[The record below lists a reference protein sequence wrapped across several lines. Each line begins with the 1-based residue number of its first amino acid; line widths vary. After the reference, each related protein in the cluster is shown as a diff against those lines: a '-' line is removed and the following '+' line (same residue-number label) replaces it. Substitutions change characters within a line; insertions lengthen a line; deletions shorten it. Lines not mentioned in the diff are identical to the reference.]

1 VKSRSGTAED
11 HSAAVDGQDR
21 DGNAEFPPGAGVIL
35 VADDF
40 GISDGVSRGIEEL
53 AAAGRLSATSAIVTL
68 PTWPAAGG
76 GHGSRLPHLRDRI
89 AIGLH
94 LNLTLGA
101 PLGPMPR
108 LAPDQHFPPHSNVL
122 RRSLTGGLD
131 TNELAAEIVR
141 QLEAFERE
149 TGHPPD
155 YLDGHQHVHA
165 LPVVR
170 SALLQALQS
179 YDPDRRM
186 FVRDPADRT
195 TAILKRRV
203 SAAKALV
210 ISAVSAGFGAMIRK
224 AGFATNMGFS
234 GVSAFGEHT
243 PYATELAAFFRASGP
258 CHLVMCHPGYPDDAL
273 AALDPVV
280 GRRRQELDAIMA
292 APGLDAA
299 IWHVTRDPG
308 TGRVRWPTY
317 EARA

>member
-1 VKSRSGTAED
+1 MSSRSGTAED
-11 HSAAVDGQDR
+11 HAAAVGSQHR
-21 DGNAEFPPGAGVIL
+21 HGKAEFPAGAGVIL

-40 GISDGVSRGIEEL
+40 AISDGVSRGIAEL

-76 GHGSRLPHLRDRI
+76 GHGIRLSRLRDRL
-89 AIGLH
+89 ALGLH

-108 LAPDQHFPPHSNVL
+108 LAPELRFPPHSSIL
-122 RRSLTGGLD
+122 RKSLTKGLD
-131 TNELAAEIVR
+131 PDEISAEIVR

-186 FVRDPADRT
+186 LVRDPADRT
-195 TAILKRRV
+195 AAILRRGV
-203 SAAKALV
+203 SATKALV
-210 ISAVSAGFGAMIRK
+210 IAAVSTGFGAMIRT
-224 AGFATNMGFS
+224 AGFATNIGFS
-234 GVSAFGEHT
+234 GVSSFDDQT
-243 PYATELAAFFRASGP
+243 PYATELAAFFRAPGP
-258 CHLVMCHPGYPDDAL
+258 RHLVMCHPGYPDDAL
-273 AALDPVV
+273 AALDPVL
-280 GRRRQELDAIMA
+280 GRRRQELDALMA

-299 IWHVTRDPG
+299 IWHISRDPG
-308 TGRVRWPTY
+308 TGRVHWPGH
-317 EARA
+317 EGQS